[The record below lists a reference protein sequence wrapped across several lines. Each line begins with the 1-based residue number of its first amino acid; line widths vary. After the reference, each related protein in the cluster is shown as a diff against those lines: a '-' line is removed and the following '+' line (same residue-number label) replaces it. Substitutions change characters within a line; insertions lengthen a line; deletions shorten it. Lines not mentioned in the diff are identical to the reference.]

1 MKNIGD
7 LQRMAREMQANMEKA
22 QSELGELTVQ
32 GTAGGGAVTV
42 VMTGTQEAK
51 DIRISKD
58 AVDPTDVETLQDLV
72 LAAVNDALARS
83 KELAAQKLGGVTG
96 GLKLPGF

>member
-22 QSELGELTVQ
+22 QTELGSLTVE
-32 GTAGGGAVTV
+32 GSAGGGAVTV
-42 VMTGTQEAK
+42 VMTGTQEARE
-51 DIRISKD
+51 IRIDKD
-58 AVDPTDVETLQDLV
+58 AVDPEDVETLRDLV
-72 LAAVNDALARS
+72 LAAVNDALAKS
-83 KELAAQKLGGVTG
+83 KELAAEKLGGVTG

>member
-1 MKNIGD
+1 MKNLGD

-22 QSELGELTVQ
+22 QNELGSLTVE

-42 VMTGTQEAK
+42 VMTGTQEARE
-51 DIRISKD
+51 IRIDKD
-58 AVDPTDVETLQDLV
+58 AVDPEDVETLQDLV
-72 LAAVNDALARS
+72 LAAVNDALAKS

>member
-22 QSELGELTVQ
+22 QTELASLTVE

-42 VMTGTQEAK
+42 VMTGTQEARE
-51 DIRISKD
+51 IRINKD
-58 AVDPTDVETLQDLV
+58 AVDPEDVETLQDLV
-72 LAAVNDALARS
+72 LAAVNDALGKS

>member
-22 QSELGELTVQ
+22 QQQLGAETVQ

-42 VMTGTQEAK
+42 VMTGTQECRE
-51 DIRISKD
+51 IRISPE
-58 AVDPTDVETLQDLV
+58 AVDPADVETLQDLV
-72 LAAVNDALARS
+72 LAAVSDALAKS
-83 KELAAQKLGGVTG
+83 KELAAERLGGVTG

>member
-22 QSELGELTVQ
+22 QTELGELTVT

-42 VMTGTQEAK
+42 VMTGTQE
-51 DIRISKD
+51 IREIKISKD
-58 AVDPTDVETLQDLV
+58 AVDPADVDTLQDLV

>member
-22 QSELGELTVQ
+22 QNELGELTVQ

-51 DIRISKD
+51 EIKISKD

-72 LAAVNDALARS
+72 LAAVNDGLARS

>member
-22 QSELGELTVQ
+22 QTELAEQTVE

-42 VMTGTQEAK
+42 VMTGTQDARE
-51 DIRISKD
+51 IRIAKD
-58 AVDPTDVETLQDLV
+58 AVDPADVETLQDLV

-83 KELAAQKLGGVTG
+83 KELAAQRLGGVTG

>member
-1 MKNIGD
+1 MKNMGD

-22 QSELGELTVQ
+22 QNELGELTVQ

-72 LAAVNDALARS
+72 LAAVNDSLARS

>member
-1 MKNIGD
+1 MKNLGD

-22 QSELGELTVQ
+22 QNELGTLTVE

-42 VMTGTQEAK
+42 VMTGTQEARE
-51 DIRISKD
+51 IRIDKD
-58 AVDPTDVETLQDLV
+58 AVDPEDVETLQDLV
-72 LAAVNDALARS
+72 LAAVNDALAKS

>member
-22 QSELGELTVQ
+22 QSELGDLTVQ

-51 DIRISKD
+51 EIRISKD